1 MTPSRFKL
9 NYDGKPRKKSFL
21 ILEDGS
27 VFDGV
32 SFGSEIDGYGEVV
45 FTTSMT
51 GYLESLTDPS
61 YKNQIL
67 VFASPTVANYS
78 MRKSRMES
86 SGIMVAGVITRDS
99 HSVLQGGDDWEEF
112 NDLLAGSNIP
122 GLDLVDTRALVR
134 KIREKGVTRGWISRD
149 KSLKKEFPDPMA
161 SDVVSLVTPSSDII
175 LKGNGDGKILF
186 IDVGSKNSI
195 KEEMLKFSS
204 LVVASPR
211 SDFSKL
217 NDDYSLIFISN
228 GPGDPAHASLEPVR
242 RFIRDMAGKKPIF
255 GVCLG
260 HQLIGL
266 AMGGKTL
273 KMKFGHRGSNHAVSD
288 GNRILITTHNHG
300 YALDE
305 ASLNG
310 TGLEVVQ
317 RDVNDRTV
325 ERIENRKL
333 RIYSVQYHPEASP
346 GPHDSKDFFSEIK
359 REMGEA

>member
-9 NYDGKPRKKSFL
+9 NYGGKPRKKSFL

-78 MRKSRMES
+78 IKKSRMES
-86 SGIMVAGVITRDS
+86 SGIVVSGLVTRDA
-99 HSVLQGGDDWEEF
+99 HAILPGGEDWEEF
-112 NDLLAGSNIP
+112 NDLLSDSSVP
-122 GLDLVDTRALVR
+122 GIDMVDTRALVR
-134 KIREKGVTRGWISRD
+134 KLREKGVMRGWISSE
-149 KSLKKEFPDPMA
+149 KSLSREFPDPMA
-161 SDVVSLVTPSSDII
+161 QDVVSLVSPSSNTRI
-175 LKGNGDGKILF
+175 KGNGDGTILY

-204 LVVASPR
+204 LIVTSPK
-211 SDFSKL
+211 SDLSKIGY
-217 NDDYSLIFISN
+217 DYSLIFISN
-228 GPGDPAHASLEPVR
+228 GPGDPAHPSLEPVR
-242 RFIRDMAGKKPIF
+242 RFIREMAGKKPIF

-288 GNRILITTHNHG
+288 GRNILITTHNHG

-305 ASLNG
+305 PSLSG
-310 TGLEVVQ
+310 TGLEIVQ
-317 RDVNDRTV
+317 RDVNDLTV
-325 ERIENRKL
+325 ERIENRNL
-333 RIYSVQYHPEASP
+333 GIYSVQYHPEASP
-346 GPHDSKDFFSEIK
+346 GPHDSKGFFSEI
-359 REMGEA
+359 RRAMGEA

>member
-27 VFDGV
+27 VFEGV
-32 SFGSEIDGYGEVV
+32 SFGSEIEGYGEVV

-78 MRKSRMES
+78 MGKSRMES
-86 SGIMVAGVITRDS
+86 SGIMVSGVITRDS

-112 NDLLAGSNIP
+112 NDLLSNSGIP
-122 GLDLVDTRALVR
+122 GLDMVDTRALVR
-134 KIREKGVTRGWISRD
+134 KLRENGVMRGWICSD
-149 KSLKKEFPDPMA
+149 KSLKREFPDPMA
-161 SDVVSLVTPSSDII
+161 EDVVSLVSPTSVTTFS
-175 LKGNGDGKILF
+175 GNGNGKILF

-195 KEEMLKFSS
+195 KDEMLKFSS
-204 LVVASPR
+204 LVVASPK
-211 SDFSKL
+211 SDFSKIE
-217 NDDYSLIFISN
+217 DDYSLIFISN
-228 GPGDPAHASLEPVR
+228 GPGDPSHISLEPVR
-242 RFIRDMAGKKPIF
+242 RFIKDMAGKKPIF

-288 GNRILITTHNHG
+288 GRSILITTHNHG

-305 ASLNG
+305 SSLSG
-310 TGLEVVQ
+310 TGLDVVQ
-317 RDVNDRTV
+317 RDVNDLTV

-346 GPHDSKDFFSEIK
+346 GPHDSKGFFSEIK